1 MLEAYNQQETMPFRP
16 ENIIFHSKP
25 FRKLVDISKT
35 LVLPGFEGVPLY
47 DVIKF
52 FLKEMRNQSLGER
65 AAAISFNFLL
75 AIPPFF
81 IFLFTLVPYIPMQNV
96 EATLYELAEDVT
108 PNYNTY
114 IIIRDMI
121 HDFLYTHH
129 NGLLSL
135 AFIMG
140 FFTSS
145 NAVMGIARSFNK
157 KLPGFRRRKWWQKR
171 LMALKLTL
179 ILIILLLLTIILI
192 IAQGTVLGYIFN
204 YLGITDKRILSLA
217 DVARWILIG
226 LLFFSMLSVI
236 YRFVPATVKKW
247 KFITAGSTFAA
258 ILMILVTILFSYFVN
273 NFGNYN
279 KIYGSVGTILILM
292 LSVYFYSFILLI
304 GFELNAS
311 IRILKEIANLRK
323 EDLPMEVQGLS

>member
-1 MLEAYNQQETMPFRP
+1 MPFRP
-16 ENIIFHSKP
+16 ENIIFNSKP
-25 FRKLVDISKT
+25 FRKLVEISKT

-179 ILIILLLLTIILI
+179 ILIVLLLITIILI
-192 IAQGTVLGYIFN
+192 IAQGTILGYIFN
-204 YLGITDKRILSLA
+204 YFGITDKRILSLA
-217 DVARWILIG
+217 DVARWLLIG

-247 KFITAGSTFAA
+247 KFITAGSTFAT

-323 EDLPMEVQGLS
+323 EDLPLEVQGLS

>member
-1 MLEAYNQQETMPFRP
+1 MPFRP
-16 ENIIFHSKP
+16 ENIIFNSKP

-179 ILIILLLLTIILI
+179 ILIILLLITIILI

-204 YLGITDKRILSLA
+204 YFGITDKHILSLA
-217 DVARWILIG
+217 DVARWLLIG

-247 KFITAGSTFAA
+247 KFITAGSTFAT

>member
-1 MLEAYNQQETMPFRP
+1 MPFRP
-16 ENIIFHSKP
+16 ENIIFNSKL

-179 ILIILLLLTIILI
+179 ILIILLLITIILI

-204 YLGITDKRILSLA
+204 YFGITDKHILSLA
-217 DVARWILIG
+217 DVARWLLIG

-247 KFITAGSTFAA
+247 KFITAGSTFAT